1 MPGSE
6 GRQTFRRRP
15 LSHFTIS
22 NYFKH
27 RIHTNSPRMSP
38 AIMPKS
44 ELCRMDPISHSAPC
58 DRNTMSALFD
68 MSLSGLVPVSVSFYI
83 LLTDGS
89 SQLASRS
96 RSLTTLIPILLA
108 VSTWN
113 GLPTKSKSAVDLTV
127 ERKRCFQRTI
137 MHGSNLGSCPGSTPY
152 FKQTLLRRYNP
163 VRFMLGRPC

>member
-1 MPGSE
+1 VPGSE

-22 NYFKH
+22 TISNTESTSSHRECLLPSCPNLNYAVWPPYL
-27 RIHTNSPRMSP
+27 ILLP
-38 AIMPKS
+38 AY
-44 ELCRMDPISHSAPC
+44 
-58 DRNTMSALFD
+58 RNTLSALCD
-68 MSLSGLVPVSVSFYI
+68 MPLSGLVPVSVSFYI

-89 SQLASRS
+89 SQSAFRS
-96 RSLTTLIPILLA
+96 RSLTTSIPIPLA

-113 GLPTKSKSAVDLTV
+113 GPPTKSVSAVDLTV

-152 FKQTLLRRYNP
+152 FKQTLIRRYNP
-163 VRFMLGRPC
+163 VHFMLGRSC